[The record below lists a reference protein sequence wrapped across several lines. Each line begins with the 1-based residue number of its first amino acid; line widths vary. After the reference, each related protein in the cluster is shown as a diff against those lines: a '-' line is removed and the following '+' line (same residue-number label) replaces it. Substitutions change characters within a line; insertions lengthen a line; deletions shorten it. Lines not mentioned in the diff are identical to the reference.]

1 MYYGLN
7 GMSPGLHAFLF
18 GLQFAL
24 GALLV
29 VPFFVVP
36 VLVMV
41 SIAICRINPVV
52 RIDFLP
58 LIFCPL
64 IWSVAESLTCHMS
77 ERWLSVLYVAGAIWS
92 IAFLLR
98 VCIVLILKR
107 NVASLAVLTGL
118 LPVAYIVWVYVHY

>member
-1 MYYGLN
+1 
-7 GMSPGLHAFLF
+7 
-18 GLQFAL
+18 
-24 GALLV
+24 
-29 VPFFVVP
+29 
-36 VLVMV
+36 MV

-58 LIFCPL
+58 LILCPL

-77 ERWLSVLYVAGAIWS
+77 ERWLSALYIAGAIWS
-92 IAFLLR
+92 LAFLLR

-107 NVASLAVLTGL
+107 NVAFLAVLTGL